1 MAGGWCVEA
10 VGSGFQWEDASRGCT
25 AAPHETKRKSLH
37 VGRSSEQSGSAG
49 DRRPFLPYSRPGRRG
64 IQVPSP
70 VRGAELHSLGC
81 RCRSQ
86 DGSTT
91 LPPFMQMCIRRAS
104 PHGHVSRF
112 VVLLGASH
120 DIRRVLRL
128 VLPRRRAEQNYLPW
142 TLSTQQVK
150 LQMLLRL
157 TTETCRCVVGRD
169 EYSTNDRLSV
179 SLFTGLS
186 MTKVGS

>member
-1 MAGGWCVEA
+1 LRRSEA
-10 VGSGFQWEDASRGCT
+10 VFSGKMLLEAALLRHTRQSESLSTWGAAAGSRVPPGTGDPYYLIPVLVVGAFKCRARSGVQSCIPSR
-25 AAPHETKRKSLH
+25 
-37 VGRSSEQSGSAG
+37 
-49 DRRPFLPYSRPGRRG
+49 
-64 IQVPSP
+64 
-70 VRGAELHSLGC
+70 C

-112 VVLLGASH
+112 VILLGASH